1 MQLWL
6 VRHAQ
11 PLVEPGVCYGA
22 MDVPADPQA
31 TALAA
36 AELAA
41 TLPARTLIQHSPL
54 QRCELL
60 AQHLIGLRPDLTL
73 KPLAD
78 LREMD
83 FGAWEGQRWDDIARV
98 ELQDWTDDFANYRCG
113 GTGESTMLLMQRV
126 ASLLQG
132 CLQRSASLFPDS
144 PTVWI
149 THAGVMRAADWLHQR
164 GLATLDESP
173 LCLRAG
179 EWPQRALGFGQVQKL
194 DWPDLV
200 QLGLTPCPWG

>member
-11 PLVEPGVCYGA
+11 PIVEPGVCYGA
-22 MDVPADPQA
+22 TDIPAELQA

-41 TLPARTLIQHSPL
+41 TLPAGSLIQYSPL

-60 AQHLIGLRPDLTL
+60 AQYLIGLRPDLTL
-73 KPLAD
+73 APKAE

-83 FGAWEGQRWDDIARV
+83 FGAWEGQRWDDIPKA
-98 ELQDWTDDFANYRCG
+98 ELQKWTDDFAHYRCG
-113 GTGESTMLLMQRV
+113 GTGESTLLLMQRV
-126 ASLLQG
+126 ANALQG
-132 CLQRSASLFPDS
+132 CLQRSASLLPHT

-164 GLATLDESP
+164 GLATLGEHP

-179 EWPQRALGFGQVQKL
+179 EWPRRALGFGQVQRL
-194 DWPDLV
+194 DWPD
-200 QLGLTPCPWG
+200 QAREG

>member
-11 PLVEPGVCYGA
+11 PLVEPGICYGA
-22 MDVPADPQA
+22 MDIPADPQA

-41 TLPARTLIQHSPL
+41 TLPTGLRIHHSPL

-60 AQHLIGLRPDLTL
+60 AQHLCRLRPDLTL
-73 KPLAD
+73 KPVPD

-83 FGAWEGQRWDDIARV
+83 FGAWEGQRWDSIAAQ
-98 ELQDWTDDFANYRCG
+98 ELQNWTDNFARYRCG
-113 GTGESTMLLMQRV
+113 DTGESTLQLMQRV
-126 ASLLQG
+126 HSVLKACLQPSELLQ
-132 CLQRSASLFPDS
+132 PDT

-164 GLATLDESP
+164 GLATLGAHP
-173 LCLRAG
+173 LCLRAA
-179 EWPQRALGFGQVQKL
+179 EWPRRALGFGQVQKL
-194 DWPDLV
+194 DWPDLAR
-200 QLGLTPCPWG
+200 QQAAPGP

>member
-11 PLVEPGVCYGA
+11 PMVELGVCYGA
-22 MDVPADPQA
+22 MDIPADPQA
-31 TALAA
+31 TAMAA
-36 AELAA
+36 TELAA
-41 TLPARTLIQHSPL
+41 TLPTGSLIHHSPL

-60 AQHLIGLRPDLTL
+60 AQYLIGLRPDLAL
-73 KPLAD
+73 KPVPD

-83 FGAWEGQRWDDIARV
+83 FGAWEGQRWDRIPRA
-98 ELQDWTDDFANYRCG
+98 ELQNWTDDFANYRCG
-113 GTGESTMLLMQRV
+113 GTGESTSLVVGRV
-126 ASLLQG
+126 QGVLQN
-132 CLQRSASLFPDS
+132 CLERHTKALPNS

-164 GLATLDESP
+164 GLATLGAQA

-179 EWPQRALGFGQVQKL
+179 EWPRRALGFGQVLQL
-194 DWPDLV
+194 EWPDLARPV
-200 QLGLTPCPWG
+200 